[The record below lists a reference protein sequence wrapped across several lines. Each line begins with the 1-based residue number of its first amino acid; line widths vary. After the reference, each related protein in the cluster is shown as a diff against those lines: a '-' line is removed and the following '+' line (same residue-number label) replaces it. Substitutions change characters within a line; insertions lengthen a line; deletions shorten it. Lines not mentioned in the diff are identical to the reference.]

1 MRNLDLSKLDIGA
14 LLKLHVEWSVQQ
26 DVALQ
31 RANISKVNELG
42 GRINQINKE
51 LKSRP
56 GDQRSALAPLL
67 SHPNAQVRFNAAQS
81 LIRILPIEARQ
92 TIQVIADSGVFP
104 LAGHAGMYL
113 STHGGEAARI
123 LHK

>member
-1 MRNLDLSKLDIGA
+1 MRNLDLSKLDVGV
-14 LLKLHVEWSVQQ
+14 LLKLHVEWGGQQ

-31 RANISKVNELG
+31 RANTSMVNELAS
-42 GRINQINKE
+42 RINQINRE

-81 LIRILPIEARQ
+81 LIRILPLEARR

-113 STHGGEAARI
+113 SMHDGEAARI
-123 LHK
+123 LRR

>member
-51 LKSRP
+51 LKSLP
-56 GDQRSALAPLL
+56 GDQRGALAPLL

-92 TIQVIADSGVFP
+92 TIQVIADSGMFP

-113 STHGGEAARI
+113 STHDGEAVRI

>member
-1 MRNLDLSKLDIGA
+1 MRNPDLSRLDVGA

-26 DVALQ
+26 GMALE
-31 RANISKVNELG
+31 RASISKVNELG

-51 LKSRP
+51 LKSRS
-56 GDQRSALAPLL
+56 GDQRGALAPLL

-81 LIRILPIEARQ
+81 LIRILPLEARR
-92 TIQVIADSGVFP
+92 TIQAIADSGVFP

-113 STHGGEAARI
+113 SMYDGEAAKI
-123 LHK
+123 LRK

>member
-1 MRNLDLSKLDIGA
+1 MRNPNLSKLDVGA

-26 DVALQ
+26 GVALE
-31 RANISKVNELG
+31 RASISKVNKLG

-51 LKSRP
+51 LKNRS
-56 GDQRSALAPLL
+56 GDQRGALARLL

-81 LIRILPIEARQ
+81 LIRIQPIEARQ
-92 TIQVIADSGVFP
+92 TIQAIADSGVFP

-113 STHGGEAARI
+113 SMHDGEAARI
-123 LHK
+123 LGR

>member
-1 MRNLDLSKLDIGA
+1 MRNLDLSKLDADA
-14 LLKLHVEWSVQQ
+14 LLKLHVEWSMQQ

-42 GRINQINKE
+42 GRINQINNE
-51 LKSRP
+51 LKGRP
-56 GDQRSALAPLL
+56 GDQRGTLASLL

-113 STHGGEAARI
+113 SMHDGEAARI
-123 LHK
+123 LRG

>member
-1 MRNLDLSKLDIGA
+1 MRNLDLSKLDVGV
-14 LLKLHVEWSVQQ
+14 LLKLHVEWGGQQ

-31 RANISKVNELG
+31 RANTSMVNELAS
-42 GRINQINKE
+42 RINQINNE

-56 GDQRSALAPLL
+56 GDQRGTLASLL

-92 TIQVIADSGVFP
+92 TMQVIADSGVFP

-113 STHGGEAARI
+113 SMHDGEAARI
-123 LHK
+123 LRG

>member
-1 MRNLDLSKLDIGA
+1 MRNLDLSKLDADA
-14 LLKLHVEWSVQQ
+14 LLKLHVEWSMQQ
-26 DVALQ
+26 DVALK

-56 GDQRSALAPLL
+56 GDQRGALAPLL
-67 SHPNAQVRFNAAQS
+67 LHPNAQVRFNAAQN
-81 LIRILPIEARQ
+81 LIWVLPIEARQ
-92 TIQVIADSGVFP
+92 AIQVIADSGVFP

-113 STHGGEAARI
+113 SMHDGEAARI
-123 LHK
+123 LRK

>member
-31 RANISKVNELG
+31 RANISKVNKLG
-42 GRINQINKE
+42 GRINQINEE
-51 LKSRP
+51 LKRRP

-92 TIQVIADSGVFP
+92 TIQVIADSGMFP

-113 STHGGEAARI
+113 STHDGEAARI

>member
-1 MRNLDLSKLDIGA
+1 MRNLDLSKLDADA
-14 LLKLHVEWSVQQ
+14 LLKLHVEWSMQQ

-42 GRINQINKE
+42 GRINQINNE

-56 GDQRSALAPLL
+56 GDQRGTLASLL

-113 STHGGEAARI
+113 SMHDGEAARI
-123 LHK
+123 LRG

>member
-1 MRNLDLSKLDIGA
+1 MRNLDLSKLDADA
-14 LLKLHVEWSVQQ
+14 LLKLHVEWSMQQ

-42 GRINQINKE
+42 GRINQINNE

-56 GDQRSALAPLL
+56 GDQRGTLASLL

-92 TIQVIADSGVFP
+92 TMQVIADSGVFP

-113 STHGGEAARI
+113 SMHDGEAARI
-123 LHK
+123 LRG

>member
-113 STHGGEAARI
+113 STHDGEAARI

>member
-1 MRNLDLSKLDIGA
+1 MRNPDLSKLDVGA

-26 DVALQ
+26 GMALE
-31 RANISKVNELG
+31 RASISKVNELG

-51 LKSRP
+51 LKSRS
-56 GDQRSALAPLL
+56 GDQRGALAPLL

-81 LIRILPIEARQ
+81 LIRILPLEARR
-92 TIQVIADSGVFP
+92 TIQAIADSGVFP

-113 STHGGEAARI
+113 SMYDGEAAKI
-123 LHK
+123 LRK

>member
-67 SHPNAQVRFNAAQS
+67 SYPNAQVRFNAAQS

-113 STHGGEAARI
+113 STHDGKAARI

>member
-1 MRNLDLSKLDIGA
+1 DIGA

-51 LKSRP
+51 LKSLP
-56 GDQRSALAPLL
+56 GDQRGALAPLL

-92 TIQVIADSGVFP
+92 TIQVIADSGMFP

-113 STHGGEAARI
+113 STHDGEAVRI

>member
-1 MRNLDLSKLDIGA
+1 MRNLDLSKLDADA
-14 LLKLHVEWSVQQ
+14 LLKLHVEWSMQQ
-26 DVALQ
+26 DLALQ

-42 GRINQINKE
+42 GRINQINNE

-56 GDQRSALAPLL
+56 GDQRGTLASLL

-92 TIQVIADSGVFP
+92 TMQVIADSGVFP

-113 STHGGEAARI
+113 SMHDGEAARI
-123 LHK
+123 LRG